1 VNSLSTKDPSILL
14 RLYESIVRPHLEYC
28 SPAWSPKYGKDKEL
42 LERIQ
47 HRFTRFFNDLRDL
60 DYAERLRRLGLWTLE
75 ERRNRADLIELY
87 KIVNGLSNLPVST
100 FFEFRTDTRT
110 RGHSLKL
117 NKRRSNR
124 DLRLHFF
131 SERVVNRWNQLRTVK
146 CTGGNFCKFIQGTS
160 ADTQNYG
167 DRLLYGHIMSD

>member
-1 VNSLSTKDPSILL
+1 MYRSRTTKNTCTEIDLIYRSRHVPKLSCTESDVT
-14 RLYESIVRPHLEYC
+14 RLTTGLTTGWMFVYTVQPLFTGVVTQII
-28 SPAWSPKYGKDKEL
+28 

-75 ERRNRADLIELY
+75 ERRNRVDLIEVY

-117 NKRRSNR
+117 NKR
-124 DLRLHFF
+124 
-131 SERVVNRWNQLRTVK
+131 
-146 CTGGNFCKFIQGTS
+146 
-160 ADTQNYG
+160 
-167 DRLLYGHIMSD
+167 